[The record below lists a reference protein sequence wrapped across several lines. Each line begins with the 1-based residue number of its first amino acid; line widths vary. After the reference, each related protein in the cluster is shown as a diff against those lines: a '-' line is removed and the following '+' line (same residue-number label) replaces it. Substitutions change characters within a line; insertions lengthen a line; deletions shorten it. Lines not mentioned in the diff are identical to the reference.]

1 MAQATRNTPTLEV
14 PSSSPNSPPSPKL
27 LRPKLGVTGATSRT
41 ATSQRLPPPTLFQGP
56 PSKNA
61 SHISL
66 ALPSETHKKDGA
78 ASDTDRPD
86 ARSLPRPSKVPPA
99 TSFSTTGPALRPPPT
114 QADDFRAESLW
125 AEMQKTLADVELSAM
140 NPSHVFGAG
149 HAKALED
156 LRTAQLGLA
165 QAWAKS
171 AADEVQGQ
179 GGGGVSDDDG
189 EDEVVGAM
197 GTKALPGKGDVPG
210 KDAGKGVGGSSF
222 ANNKNLEEETER
234 DIRLARKRREA
245 NDRYF
250 SQVNKGVL
258 DVVGMLDEVAS
269 AMRRVE
275 KESRDIWESSGD
287 DEGLSGEDVSE
298 TGDSA
303 LVDSPDSPMDRKR

>member
-1 MAQATRNTPTLEV
+1 MAQNLRNIPQLDLPTPG
-14 PSSSPNSPPSPKL
+14 PPAS
-27 LRPKLGVTGATSRT
+27 RPKLGTNASTART

-66 ALPSETHKKDGA
+66 ALPGETHRKDGA
-78 ASDTDRPD
+78 ADPD
-86 ARSLPRPSKVPPA
+86 SSGGRGAPRPSKVPPA
-99 TSFSTTGPALRPPPT
+99 NSFSATSGRPPSLKPPPT

-156 LRTAQLGLA
+156 LRTAQLRLA

-171 AADEVQGQ
+171 AADEVQGE
-179 GGGGVSDDDG
+179 GGGGVSDGEEDG
-189 EDEVVGAM
+189 VVGAM
-197 GTKALPGKGDVPG
+197 GTKATPEKKGK
-210 KDAGKGVGGSSF
+210 AGAAAGSSF

-234 DIRLARKRREA
+234 DIKLARKRREA

-250 SQVNKGVL
+250 SQVNRGVL
-258 DVVGMLDEVAS
+258 DVVGRLDEVAS

-275 KESRDIWESSGD
+275 KESREIWESSDNDDVESGD
-287 DEGLSGEDVSE
+287 DRGTD
-298 TGDSA
+298 TDSP
-303 LVDSPDSPMDRKR
+303 LVDSPESPTRTR